1 MKEKYIKTESKEAIV
16 EIHRLLRECVEYG
29 NYLDWNF
36 TKENLKKIDAYEK
49 VISKEEYLTINKI
62 CQTFIFPAYWDEHYR
77 ELIFRKEFGSYNEE
91 GVFVPN
97 SEDSIERIVNI
108 IYIECVELGKLIDDA
123 FSKNWNL
130 KWKFD

>member
-49 VISKEEYLTINKI
+49 VISKEE
-62 CQTFIFPAYWDEHYR
+62 
-77 ELIFRKEFGSYNEE
+77 
-91 GVFVPN
+91 
-97 SEDSIERIVNI
+97 
-108 IYIECVELGKLIDDA
+108 
-123 FSKNWNL
+123 
-130 KWKFD
+130 